1 MPPPKTFT
9 ETISLLSDGEFD
21 ARATKLLQ
29 ELSNA
34 VETTGGA
41 GKMTI
46 TLSIKKN
53 NRIVI
58 VKPTV
63 KVTRPEPALD
73 DTMFFV
79 SPDGELCR
87 DDPRQ
92 LKLPKTGAAARVV
105 SISKA
110 EDKDDN

>member
-1 MPPPKTFT
+1 
-9 ETISLLSDGEFD
+9 
-21 ARATKLLQ
+21 
-29 ELSNA
+29 
-34 VETTGGA
+34 
-41 GKMTI
+41 
-46 TLSIKKN
+46 
-53 NRIVI
+53 
-58 VKPTV
+58 
-63 KVTRPEPALD
+63 
-73 DTMFFV
+73 MFFV